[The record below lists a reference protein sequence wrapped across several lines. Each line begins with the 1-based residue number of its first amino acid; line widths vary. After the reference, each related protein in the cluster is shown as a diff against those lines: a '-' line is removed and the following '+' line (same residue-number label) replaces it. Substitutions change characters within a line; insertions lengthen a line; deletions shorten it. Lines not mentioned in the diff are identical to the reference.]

1 MHMLKIAGW
10 RGVMIV
16 GILVCLASASAKGES
31 ANAPGETHDWESL
44 LYQGLRLC
52 YQGEYRSAF
61 EMVEKAVRS
70 EKPGPEV
77 HRCLAL
83 MRHAYVQ
90 TRGQHLTVSE
100 WKTSVAEDLGRLEA
114 LKEPGDADLV
124 ILATLKYAHVCHAGS
139 ILTSEPFLDKLI
151 DPVRKSPWRDW
162 AYWEKARVVA
172 SKAWVSTRTAWGS
185 VEFLQGDT
193 RQIGCLDDHPDE
205 TLPARAAQAFLK
217 ENPDSYMGDTMR
229 KELCHWRVMRAYR
242 GIHELIQNEWYSN
255 GSQMGLFPLSEEQVQ
270 LFKKTEE
277 TFAAISALAP
287 EDVRRLMTAEGALDN
302 LLWFAHPAPKR
313 TIVAYLK
320 AVLEVRGPAALPED
334 VHRWL
339 SGHPEVEKPGHRV
352 VFPGEEGQE

>member
-1 MHMLKIAGW
+1 MRVLKIVGW
-10 RGVMIV
+10 RSLMAT
-16 GILVCLASASAKGES
+16 GILASLALTSTGAEPENDGEK
-31 ANAPGETHDWESL
+31 AYDWARL
-44 LYQGLRLC
+44 LYRGLYLR
-52 YQGEYRSAF
+52 YQGEYQNAF

-77 HRCLAL
+77 HRCLGL
-83 MRHAYVQ
+83 MHHAFVNSSGE
-90 TRGQHLTVSE
+90 RLLA
-100 WKTSVAEDLGRLEA
+100 WKASVAENLDRLEA

-124 ILATLKYAHVCHAGS
+124 ILATLKHVYLRSEAGMA
-139 ILTSEPFLDKLI
+139 TSEPFLDKLI
-151 DPVRKSPWRDW
+151 DPARKSLWRDW

-172 SKAWVSTRTAWGS
+172 FKAYVSTGLAWGS
-185 VEFLQGDT
+185 VEFVQDGT
-193 RQIGCLDDHPDE
+193 RLIGCLDDHPDE

-229 KELCHWRVMRAYR
+229 KELYHWRVMRAYR

-287 EDVRRLMTAEGALDN
+287 EDVRRLVTAEGALDN

-313 TIVAYLK
+313 TIVAYLR
-320 AVLEVRGPAALPED
+320 AVLEFKGPAALPED
-334 VHRWL
+334 VHQWL
-339 SGHPEVEKPGHRV
+339 SGQPAVEEPGHRV
-352 VFPGEEGQE
+352 IFPGEEGQE